1 RFRWLSE
8 TRTSVGAASA
18 SHRRSHMAALSTPGW
33 LLALSALAASTPP
46 EQGQRWAVIAVGSKG
61 FWNYR
66 HQADG
71 CHAYKLML
79 QSGIPASNI
88 ILMMQD
94 DVANSKSNPF
104 LGALYNRPGFDTAN
118 VYAGC
123 KADYKG
129 DVVTAQLFLDVITG
143 NESAVNGA
151 KVLKS
156 GPGDRVFLN
165 FIDHGGP
172 GIVAFPNGPP
182 LHKIQ
187 LAAALK
193 AMKDA
198 SMFRELVFY
207 MEACESGS
215 MFEGDVLPDG
225 SSMYAVTAA
234 NAKESSWGYYC
245 MPDDHVMGVDMHTC
259 LGDLFSISW
268 MEDSDRGAFAAE
280 TVAEQVKLVTR
291 RTNKS
296 HVMQFGD
303 SSIADEPIGRFEL
316 DSNVSAVAELP
327 TLVGSAV
334 DVRDI
339 PKHLTYMKWQAQT
352 EVTLKAAAWREHLEV
367 LEAREADELVFKGI
381 ISEACRSNDACVQS
395 VGSSKRAIVDGEC
408 HKMLVDTVFDFCP
421 SRRSDHEAGGWN
433 AFNMQF
439 SQVLVNLC
447 EMKGELGRSPL
458 ELEGIAR
465 ARCRGSAGGGLP
477 TLVV

>member
-1 RFRWLSE
+1 M
-8 TRTSVGAASA
+8 V
-18 SHRRSHMAALSTPGW
+18 ALSTLGR
-33 LLALSALAASTPP
+33 LLALSALVAGEPP
-46 EQGQRWAVIAVGSKG
+46 AQGQRWAVIAVGSKG
-61 FWNYR
+61 FFNYR

-94 DVANSKSNPF
+94 DVANSKMNPF
-104 LGALYNRPGFDTAN
+104 LGALYNRPGNDTTN

-123 KADYKG
+123 MPDYKG

-156 GPGDRVFLN
+156 GPDDQVFLN

-182 LHKIQ
+182 LHKTQ
-187 LAAALK
+187 LASALT
-193 AMKDA
+193 AMKDK

-215 MFEGDVLPDG
+215 MFEGGVLPDG

-268 MEDSDRGAFAAE
+268 MEDTDRGSFAAE
-280 TVAEQVKLVTR
+280 TVAEQVKLVTK

-296 HVMQFGD
+296 HVTQFGD
-303 SSIADEPIGRFEL
+303 RSVADEPIGRFEL
-316 DSNVSAVAELP
+316 NSDVNAVADRS

-339 PKHLTYMKWQAQT
+339 PKHLTYKKWQAQT
-352 EVTLKAAAWREHLEV
+352 EETLKAAAWREHLEV

-381 ISEACRSNDACVQS
+381 ISEACRSDETCAQS
-395 VGSSKRAIVDGEC
+395 VGSSKHDIRDGEC
-408 HKMLVDTVFDFCP
+408 HKALVDTIFDFCP
-421 SRRSDHEAGGWN
+421 SRQPDHEAGGWN

-447 EMKGELGRSPL
+447 EMKGELGRSPA
-458 ELEGIAR
+458 ELEDIAR
-465 ARCRGSAGGGLP
+465 AQCRGSASGDF
-477 TLVV
+477 TSLVV

>member
-1 RFRWLSE
+1 
-8 TRTSVGAASA
+8 
-18 SHRRSHMAALSTPGW
+18 MAALSALGR
-33 LLALSALAASTPP
+33 LLALSALVAATPP

-61 FWNYR
+61 FMNYR

-71 CHAYKLML
+71 CHAYQLML

-88 ILMMQD
+88 IFMMQD
-94 DVANSKSNPF
+94 DVAHSKSNPF
-104 LGALYNRPGFDTAN
+104 LGALYNRPGFDTTN

-123 KADYKG
+123 KPDYMG
-129 DVVTAQLFLDVITG
+129 DMVTAQLFLDVITG
-143 NESAVNGA
+143 NESMVGA

-156 GPGDRVFLN
+156 GPDDHVFLN

-182 LHKIQ
+182 LHKTQ

-193 AMKDA
+193 AMKDR
-198 SMFRELVFY
+198 SMFKELVFY

-215 MFEGDVLPDG
+215 MFEGGVLPDG
-225 SSMYAVTAA
+225 SGMYAVTAS
-234 NAKESSWGYYC
+234 NARESSWGYYC

-268 MEDSDRGAFAAE
+268 MEDTDKGAFAAE
-280 TVAEQVKLVTR
+280 TVAEQVKLVTK

-296 HVMQFGD
+296 HVTQFGD
-303 SSIADEPIGRFEL
+303 RSLADEPIGRFE
-316 DSNVSAVAELP
+316 SNSDGSAVAELP
-327 TLVGSAV
+327 ARVGSAV

-352 EVTLKAAAWREHLEV
+352 EDASKAAAWREHLEV
-367 LEAREADELVFKGI
+367 LEAREADERVFKGI
-381 ISEACRSNDACVQS
+381 VSEACRSDETCMQG
-395 VGSSKRAIVDGEC
+395 VGSSKHSIMDGQC
-408 HKMLVDTVFDFCP
+408 HKALVDTIFDFCP
-421 SRRSDHEAGGWN
+421 SRRPDHEAGGWN

-447 EMKGELGRSPL
+447 EMKGDLGRSPA
-458 ELEGIAR
+458 ELQDIAR
-465 ARCRGSAGGGLP
+465 AQCRGSASGGFSS
-477 TLVV
+477 LVV